1 MDEDEFELDIQAFMK
16 ACASGDVDMV
26 AAVKGTPFERV
37 KEAKS
42 GAQHS
47 PEWFAARLGNATAS
61 RIADVIA
68 KTRTGYGAARS
79 KYAIEL
85 ATERM
90 TGKPIEVF
98 VSRDMQW
105 GTDTEPTARERYS
118 DVAGATVKECGMI
131 PHPTIN
137 NSGASPDGLVGRVG
151 LLEIKCPRTT
161 TMVDTV
167 LSGEIPARYQA
178 QMNWQLACTKRKWCD
193 FVMFDPRLPEH
204 SQIWIKRHHR
214 DDEVIAQ
221 LEDEVAGFLIEVE
234 SMTSRFLEAVK

>member
-1 MDEDEFELDIQAFMK
+1 MDSAIPFEK
-16 ACASGDVDMV
+16 AVLAAAV
-26 AAVKGTPFERV
+26 AAPAAGEQ
-37 KEAKS
+37 
-42 GAQHS
+42 GS

-68 KTRTGYGAARS
+68 RTRTGYGAPRS

-85 ATERM
+85 SVERM
-90 TGKPIEVF
+90 TQQPIDQF
-98 VSRDMQW
+98 VSKDMHW
-105 GTDTEPTARERYS
+105 GMDWEPTARERYS

-131 PHPTIN
+131 PHPTIA

-167 LSGEIPARYQA
+167 LSGEIPERYQA

-193 FVMFDPRLPEH
+193 FVMFDPRLPKS

-214 DDEVIAQ
+214 NDEVIAK

-234 SMTSRFLEAVK
+234 AMTSRFLEAVK

>member
-1 MDEDEFELDIQAFMK
+1 MA
-16 ACASGDVDMV
+16 AAV
-26 AAVKGTPFERV
+26 AAPAAGEQ
-37 KEAKS
+37 
-42 GAQHS
+42 GS

-85 ATERM
+85 SVERM
-90 TGKPIEVF
+90 TQQPIDQF
-98 VSRDMQW
+98 VSKDMHW
-105 GTDTEPTARERYS
+105 GTDWEPTARERYS
-118 DVAGATVKECGMI
+118 EVAGATVKECGMI

-137 NSGASPDGLVGRVG
+137 GSGASPDGLVGRVG

-167 LSGEIPARYQA
+167 LSGEIPERYQA
-178 QMNWQLACTKRKWCD
+178 QMNWQLACTARKWCD

-234 SMTSRFLEAVK
+234 AMTSRFLEAVK

>member
-1 MDEDEFELDIQAFMK
+1 MDKDEFELDIQAFMK

-47 PEWFAARLGNATAS
+47 PEWFAARLGNVTAS
-61 RIADVIA
+61 RMADVVA
-68 KTRTGYGAARS
+68 KTKTGYGAARS

-105 GTDTEPTARERYS
+105 GTDTEPMARERY
-118 DVAGATVKECGMI
+118 
-131 PHPTIN
+131 
-137 NSGASPDGLVGRVG
+137 PDGLVGRVG

-167 LSGEIPARYQA
+167 LSGEIPERYQA

-204 SQIWIKRHHR
+204 SQIWIKRHYR

-221 LEDEVAGFLIEVE
+221 LEDEVSGFLIEVE
-234 SMTSRFLEAVK
+234 ALTARFLEAVK